1 MCVCVRVCVC
11 VSEFRLTDC
20 QPSSSAIL
28 SASSAAVC
36 ACAHECMCVFVSVR
50 LISCIDVCEF
60 VEGVVSLLSR
70 NIKLVKLIII
80 QRPRDHRAMMLNEQ
94 RGHTQNT
101 PAHTE
106 IKRGIERFVG

>member
-1 MCVCVRVCVC
+1 MCVTLCVRVCVFVCVC

-28 SASSAAVC
+28 SASAAAVYVC
-36 ACAHECMCVFVSVR
+36 TCAHERMCVFVSIR
-50 LISCIDVCEF
+50 LISCIDVREF

-106 IKRGIERFVG
+106 R

>member
-60 VEGVVSLLSR
+60 VEVVVSLLSR
-70 NIKLVKLIII
+70 NIKLVKLI
-80 QRPRDHRAMMLNEQ
+80 QRS
-94 RGHTQNT
+94 
-101 PAHTE
+101 HTE
-106 IKRGIERFVG
+106 HPSTQREIKIGIERFVG